1 MDSQW
6 KSKYTT
12 LAAQTG
18 SWFYSTLL
26 NFIKSG
32 GGRTSSR
39 SERIPQQDR
48 LCLEMCAIPSAHS
61 FIYCVC
67 VQFKHVSMHQ
77 YANNF
82 TCHLTS
88 RIVNA
93 SHAGSFWVPHKMKE
107 QGEQLLD
114 QIVSASHAVQG
125 PNSSCEQHKKL
136 RGRACHYAIN
146 NLQMMEEVPSWI
158 PSVINWLLLSGTTV
172 FIPYAVLD
180 CFM

>member
-1 MDSQW
+1 MLLL
-6 KSKYTT
+6 TT
-12 LAAQTG
+12 IRLVQPHTALSTIYFHCLSPSHISYSITLHLQQPRTASGRASTQHLQLKLEAD
-18 SWFYSTLL
+18 FYSTLL

-48 LCLEMCAIPSAHS
+48 LCLETCAIPSAHS

-67 VQFKHVSMHQ
+67 VQFKHVSTHQ

-82 TCHLTS
+82 TCHLTFH
-88 RIVNA
+88 IVNA

-114 QIVSASHAVQG
+114 QIMSASHAVQG

-136 RGRACHYAIN
+136 
-146 NLQMMEEVPSWI
+146 
-158 PSVINWLLLSGTTV
+158 
-172 FIPYAVLD
+172 
-180 CFM
+180 

>member
-48 LCLEMCAIPSAHS
+48 LCLETCAIPSAHS

-67 VQFKHVSMHQ
+67 VQFKHVSVHQ

-136 RGRACHYAIN
+136 RGEHAIMQ
-146 NLQMMEEVPSWI
+146 LTTCRWWRKFPPEYHQSLI
-158 PSVINWLLLSGTTV
+158 GCYSQAQQFLSLMQ
-172 FIPYAVLD
+172 F
-180 CFM
+180 